1 MKLEHPWQRAIS
13 LSEFGRYKVISV
25 SPDLKCFPPG
35 VVGFGAARHWE
46 VSAVTGNSAGFTS
59 QFGET
64 PPRPQRLSAITSP

>member
-1 MKLEHPWQRAIS
+1 M
-13 LSEFGRYKVISV
+13 SV
-25 SPDLKCFPPG
+25 FPDLKCFPPG
-35 VVGFGAARHWE
+35 DVGFSASSHWE